1 MSSLVG
7 RQYIDNGNG
16 KDSSGNAQEDL
27 SVDAFVLLDSSFG
40 YTFPESS
47 ALRGLSLNVDL
58 NNVFDSEV
66 LTYGQVSFGSP
77 EFFPAATRHAFF
89 SVKYAVK

>member
-1 MSSLVG
+1 M
-7 RQYIDNGNG
+7 
-16 KDSSGNAQEDL
+16 DSK
-27 SVDAFVLLDSSFG
+27 
-40 YTFPESS
+40 
-47 ALRGLSLNVDL
+47 
-58 NNVFDSEV
+58 V